1 MTAVR
6 ESVRVARFLAV
17 GVLNTSVG
25 LATIYVCK
33 WFLGTGDVVSNVI
46 GYAVGLINSF
56 SWNRN
61 LTFAHSGAVLPA
73 AVRFVIVFLIA
84 YSLNLVTVLA
94 AIHVFAVNSYLAHAI
109 GIAPY
114 TVFFYLG
121 SKYFAFRS
129 APAGRE

>member
-1 MTAVR
+1 
-6 ESVRVARFLAV
+6 
-17 GVLNTSVG
+17 
-25 LATIYVCK
+25 
-33 WFLGTGDVVSNVI
+33 
-46 GYAVGLINSF
+46 
-56 SWNRN
+56 
-61 LTFAHSGAVLPA
+61 VLPA

-84 YSLNLVTVLA
+84 YFLNLVTVLA
-94 AIHVFAVNSYLAHAI
+94 AIHVFAVNSYLAQAI